1 MPNAETA
8 PSLFDAAPSA
18 AYGYLDVKTLESGM
32 MSEAPQPL
40 SLYLHVPFCQV
51 RCAYCDFNTY
61 AGLDDL
67 MTPYALA
74 LAKEIRMVGEAGRG
88 AGRQEGGGMVH
99 TVFFGGGTPSLLSLD
114 LYAGLFTAL
123 RESFQLTSDCE
134 ITLEANPGTLALPYL
149 EGLRALGVNR
159 LSLGVQSAH
168 IPELRLLDRLHSFD
182 DVVQAVRMA
191 RAAGFDRQ
199 SQGVN
204 LDLIFGIS
212 HQTLAMWQATLTRV
226 LDLQPDHLSC
236 YALSLEHG
244 TPMRAWV
251 YRGLL
256 PMPDPGLAAEMYE
269 WASEALEAQG
279 FVQYEISNWA
289 RCEKSDV
296 RSQMSEG
303 ASSDLRPPTSDLRSL
318 TSDLHYACRHN
329 LQYWRNRPYL
339 GFGAGAHGCVPSA
352 MRRGSST
359 SGGWRY
365 SNVLAPA
372 AYVERVERGGDAEF
386 PFSPALAQAAPVT
399 REEEMGETM
408 MLGMRLTREGVRD
421 AGFRERYAAG
431 LAEKYPRELRR
442 LKALGLIE
450 WDADGARLTKRGRLL
465 GNRVFREFV

>member
-1 MPNAETA
+1 MVGADDQKQNL
-8 PSLFDAAPSA
+8 SM
-18 AYGYLDVKTLESGM
+18 YLSI
-32 MSEAPQPL
+32 
-40 SLYLHVPFCQV
+40 PFCQV

-67 MTPYALA
+67 VAPYARA

-88 AGRQEGGGMVH
+88 AGGQGGGGVVH
-99 TVFFGGGTPSLLSLD
+99 TIFFGGGTPSLLSLD
-114 LYAGLFTAL
+114 LYAGLFAAL

-168 IPELRLLDRLHSFD
+168 APELRLLDRLHSFD

-199 SQGVN
+199 SRGVN
-204 LDLIFGIS
+204 LDLIFGIP

-256 PMPDPGLAAEMYE
+256 PTPDPDLAAEMYE

-289 RCEKSDV
+289 KDK
-296 RSQMSEG
+296 EG
-303 ASSDLRPPTSDLRSL
+303 SRHSSATAVAADAGKAEGGELPTADCLPPSF
-318 TSDLHYACRHN
+318 ACRHN

-352 MRRGSST
+352 MRRGST
-359 SGGWRY
+359 TTGGWRY

-372 AYVERVERGGDAEF
+372 AYVERVERGGDVEF

-399 REEEMGETM
+399 RAEEMGETM

-431 LAEKYPRELRR
+431 LADKYPRELRR

-450 WDADGARLTKRGRLL
+450 WDADGARLTKSGRLL